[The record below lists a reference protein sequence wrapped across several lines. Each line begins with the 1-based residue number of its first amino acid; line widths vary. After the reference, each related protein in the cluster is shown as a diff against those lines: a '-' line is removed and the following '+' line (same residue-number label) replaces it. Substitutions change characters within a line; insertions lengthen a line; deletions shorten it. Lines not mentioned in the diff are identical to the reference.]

1 MLPDWIL
8 PSALR
13 GVTWKSLEATRLKAP
28 AWVFT
33 LEYRPAIND
42 EATLQR
48 LQCRIVDL
56 ASDARPAIHNFSTF
70 YFRILDPVYV
80 HLHTVVM
87 DATPEAI
94 RKILDELEANRRSR
108 KSAWATLQRL
118 RKFLEATGTRIS
130 IPEERSFETE
140 GEAIESGLKRT
151 IAGRDAVMR
160 SLIQAVYRFRDAAL
174 VDEKKDDF
182 GSALQNLYREL
193 ERAENVVG
201 PS

>member
-1 MLPDWIL
+1 
-8 PSALR
+8 
-13 GVTWKSLEATRLKAP
+13 
-28 AWVFT
+28 
-33 LEYRPAIND
+33 
-42 EATLQR
+42 
-48 LQCRIVDL
+48 
-56 ASDARPAIHNFSTF
+56 
-70 YFRILDPVYV
+70 
-80 HLHTVVM
+80 M
-87 DATPEAI
+87 DATPEAL
-94 RKILDELEANRRSR
+94 RKLLDELEANRRSR